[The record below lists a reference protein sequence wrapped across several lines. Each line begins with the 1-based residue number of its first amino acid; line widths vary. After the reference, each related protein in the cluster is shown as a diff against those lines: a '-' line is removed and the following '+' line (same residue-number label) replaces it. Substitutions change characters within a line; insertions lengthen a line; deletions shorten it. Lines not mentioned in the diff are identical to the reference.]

1 MSKRSILRS
10 LVQFKKVAMGIVSI
24 TFFMMC
30 VVILLNPFVASA
42 KMAMM
47 GKVAGRLL
55 MGMAVKV

>member
-1 MSKRSILRS
+1 MIIMRM
-10 LVQFKKVAMGIVSI
+10 ATG
-24 TFFMMC
+24 